1 MKKNKKKVAV
11 VTVGRSDWGIYYPI
25 LQEIK
30 KRKNLELKIIASGG
44 HLSKQ
49 YGYTIKEIEKDGF
62 KISEKVQMLLSS
74 DDPISISTSIG
85 LGVIGFAKAY
95 EKIKPDI
102 ILVLG
107 DRFEMLSSAIAALPL
122 KIPIAHIHGGEE
134 TQGAFDN
141 VIRHSITKMV
151 HIHFTST
158 KEYAKKIEKMGEE
171 KWRIFNVGAPSLE
184 NLKRI
189 KFLKEKELEKKLNFP
204 LNPKPLLVTLHPVT
218 MELENTRYY
227 IQQLLKALKKTNFP
241 LIFTMPNPDTYNSII
256 RKEIINFSKGYKNC
270 KVFENLGTQIYF
282 NLMKYSLAMV
292 GNSSSGIIEAPS
304 FKLPVVNI
312 GTRQKGRIKAKNV
325 IDVGYSFNE
334 ILKGIEKATSK
345 EFINTLKNL
354 KNPYENGNSSKKIA
368 DILEKI
374 QLDQRLFLK

>member
-11 VTVGRSDWGIYYPI
+11 ITVGRSDWGIYYPI
-25 LQEIK
+25 ITEIK
-30 KRKNLELKIIASGG
+30 KRKNLELKIIASGS
-44 HLSKQ
+44 HLSKH
-49 YGYTIKEIEKDGF
+49 YGYTIKDIERNVF
-62 KISEKVQMLLSS
+62 KISEKVQMLLCS

-107 DRFEMLSSAIAALPL
+107 DRFEMLSSVVGAVPL
-122 KIPIAHIHGGEE
+122 KIAIAHIHGGEE

-141 VIRHSITKMV
+141 VIRHSITKMA

-158 KEYAKKIEKMGEE
+158 KEYAKRIEKMGEE
-171 KWRIFNVGAPSLE
+171 KWRIFNVGAPALE
-184 NLKRI
+184 NFKRI
-189 KFLKEKELEKKLNFP
+189 KFLKEKELEKNLNFP
-204 LNPKPLLVTLHPVT
+204 LNPKPLLVTFHPVT

-241 LIFTMPNPDTYNSII
+241 LIFTMPNPDTFNSII

-312 GTRQKGRIKAKNV
+312 GTRQKGRVKARNV
-325 IDVGYSFNE
+325 IDVGYSANE

-345 EFINTLKNL
+345 EFINTLENL
-354 KNPYENGNSSKKIA
+354 RNPYENGNSSKKIA

-374 QLDQRLFLK
+374 QLDQRLLLK